1 MSGVLQTL
9 DQNVQIVSLLGE
21 EPPMSDDE
29 EPPASDEQPPDEEIN
44 L

>member
-21 EPPMSDDE
+21 ELPTSDDE
-29 EPPASDEQPPDEEIN
+29 ESPADEQLPDEETN